1 MAEKILLIEDNDH
14 NRILMRQI
22 LTRHGYDLLEA
33 TDGLMGLEMVR
44 EHMSDLILLDI
55 QMPVMSGF
63 MVIRELRNHPE
74 FRKIKAIAVTSFAM
88 KGDREK
94 ALQAGFDEYVTQPI
108 DTRTFP
114 ELVRQVLSRGNHDTT
129 KSDHSLR

>member
-1 MAEKILLIEDNDH
+1 MAEKILIVEDNVQ

-22 LTRHGYDLLEA
+22 LTPHGYDVLEA
-33 TDGLMGLEMVR
+33 TDGLMGLEMAR
-44 EHMSDLILLDI
+44 EHMPDLILLDI

-74 FRKIKAIAVTSFAM
+74 FKKIKAIAVTSFAM

-94 ALQAGFDEYVTQPI
+94 ALQAGFDEYVTKPI

-114 ELVRQVLSRGNHDTT
+114 ELVRQVLSLQRP
-129 KSDHSLR
+129 

>member
-1 MAEKILLIEDNDH
+1 MAEKILIVEDNEQ

-22 LTRHGYDLLEA
+22 LTPHGYDVLEA
-33 TDGLMGLEMVR
+33 TDGLRGLEMAR
-44 EHMSDLILLDI
+44 EHMPDLILLDI

-63 MVIRELRNHPE
+63 MVIRELRSHPE
-74 FRKIKAIAVTSFAM
+74 LRKIKAIAVTSFAM

-94 ALQAGFDEYVTQPI
+94 ALLAGFDDYITKPI

-114 ELVRQVLSRGNHDTT
+114 ELVRQVLSMKRP
-129 KSDHSLR
+129 